1 MRTED
6 ILKCSRDRLSSS
18 QFHFPANSILRGGL
32 KVFIV
37 KINIKER
44 REMWIYLCFGVCIV
58 LWAVLNKQFPG
69 HLYHTAYVSLKPFG
83 SFGYCCSYWCATFI
97 IIEMNIFV
105 VRHPNTHTYTHVR
118 DGNLQISQ
126 KYIEN
131 YSKNPFNNPATSS
144 LQIFES
150 TSIQLCIF
158 VFTHTHRRLIFIYL
172 RHFVNNSTCTHY

>member
-69 HLYHTAYVSLKPFG
+69 HLYHAAYVSLKPFG

-118 DGNLQISQ
+118 DGNSQISQ

-131 YSKNPFNNPATSS
+131 LLKLLKKIPLTTLPRHRCKYSNPHLFNCVFLFSHTPA
-144 LQIFES
+144 
-150 TSIQLCIF
+150 
-158 VFTHTHRRLIFIYL
+158 
-172 RHFVNNSTCTHY
+172 VNIHLFKEFR